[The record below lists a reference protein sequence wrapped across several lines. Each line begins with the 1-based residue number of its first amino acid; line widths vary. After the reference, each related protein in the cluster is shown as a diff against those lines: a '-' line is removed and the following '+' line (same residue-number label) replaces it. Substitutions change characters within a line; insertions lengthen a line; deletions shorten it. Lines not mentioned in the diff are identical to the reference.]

1 MRIAKQLSEI
11 TNTKNVATNGRCKL
25 IDTILT
31 VVGLSITGLS
41 IGLNAI
47 NNKIKDS
54 GRVSKLADEKQ
65 EKKIDELRADM
76 GSLKDQVRATDIDIY
91 KNQVVIVEKAA
102 YEKGFREGK
111 AAVK

>member
-1 MRIAKQLSEI
+1 M
-11 TNTKNVATNGRCKL
+11 

-31 VVGLSITGLS
+31 VVGLAIAGIGYALKSINT
-41 IGLNAI
+41 
-47 NNKIKDS
+47 KF
-54 GRVSKLADEKQ
+54 E
-65 EKKIDELRADM
+65 ELRADT
-76 GSLKDQVRATDIDIY
+76 SKLKDQVRATDIDIY